1 MKYIIGLA
9 AAIIWPILLFGQN
22 IHITQNQYT
31 FKYLTIDEGLS
42 NNNVR
47 SVCQDEKGFIWFATP
62 NGANKY
68 DGKSI
73 INYRHNPDDSTTISG
88 NDVDVI
94 FADSKGNLWIGSNN
108 GLDLYNAGKDN
119 FIRFY
124 HDKMDTELGNVE
136 DLEEDSKGKLWIA
149 SSTGLYAYDHS
160 TKELEIF
167 RSDPGNINVL
177 PDNAIFRLMVDND
190 DKVWIS
196 ILNKGICIYDQE
208 KEKFECFSYDPLDN
222 SSISGNRIE
231 RFYQDEAGNIWI
243 GTFNNGL
250 NMFNPSEKTFTRI
263 MPDPENSYTG
273 RVRVIFEDMKG
284 NFFVGTRI
292 GLYMKKGDDFIPYAN
307 TDHNFSTLSQN
318 SLLCSYIDRTG
329 TLWLGTFAGGVNFT
343 DLLRKEFINY
353 RAGAYDNHFL
363 SSSNVY
369 SITEDR
375 RGNLWIGT
383 DNGLN
388 YLDRLTNT
396 FTYYFKDE
404 TDPNSISYN
413 DIKALVNDEKGN
425 LWIGTNKGG
434 LNYYD
439 YETGRFLHYNHDP
452 DDINSLSW
460 DKIYGLLNDKDNN
473 LWILTNENIDNLQS
487 SIDILPSGQN
497 KFIHLQEKAYFGITQ
512 SKVGDIYIGSIGG
525 IWQFNKS
532 DSIFYFITNDTLIGK
547 VYTVLEDS
555 YGLIW
560 IGSDKG
566 LTRYDNS
573 AQAFLHFSEN
583 KGHPVNIVYG
593 ILEDN
598 SKNLWISTNF
608 GLVKAGNI
616 VENPDSVTFRVYE
629 SDDGLQSKQFNYN
642 AFYKCSSGEMVFGGI
657 KGFNTFYPDR
667 IEDNTIPPN
676 IVIADLKIFYKSIA
690 VGEELAGRQILKKSI
705 SETERIKLGYR
716 QNIISIEFSALHY
729 ANPQKNMFKYT
740 LEGYD
745 KEWQYSSVN
754 FASYTNL
761 PPGKYTFKVTASN
774 SDGVWNNSPAELIVI
789 IRRPYW
795 KTWWF
800 YTLLTI
806 SVLLVI
812 YWLIRRREAQL
823 KKDKQK
829 LSDQLDKERKVLL
842 EQQAQLREQEENIR
856 KRDEMEKETRWHNK
870 GLIRISEITSKA
882 KENIEMLVR
891 SILNEIVEYVE
902 AQQGVLYLEN
912 GSDYENKHLKVAAT
926 YAVDSKKLK
935 NKTVLPGEGL
945 AGTCYKE
952 GEILEV
958 RELPETYSKIQ
969 SGLGDVQPG
978 YLVFMPIKLDD
989 QILGI
994 IEISSFLPLES
1005 YKLNYIEKAT
1015 ESVASVISIVQ
1026 ANERVKKA
1034 MDESHMQA
1042 EEIKATDEELK
1053 QNLEELTATQE
1064 ELVRKNEAFKIEKAM
1079 FDTLM
1084 NFMEDRVTFKDT
1096 KSNYLR
1102 INKIKSDALKLKNP
1116 DDAIGKSDAD
1126 FYGKEHFDRA
1136 RKDEMKILESGKQ
1149 ILHVQEQIR
1158 FDDGNVQ
1165 WGDTS
1170 RLPFKDADGKQ
1181 TGLLIITRNITEQK
1195 DLISDLEGKNEVL
1208 MQVFGEYPLIYYR
1221 TTFTGNIIQIYGKG
1235 LDLLGISGKKAENKE
1250 IFELFPQL
1258 KKKISI
1264 EELKGQKRIKHTI
1277 EIKNK
1282 VFPAEHLVIKDEFSG
1297 GINGCII
1304 IKEASSRK
1312 KS

>member
-1 MKYIIGLA
+1 MKYLIGLA
-9 AAIIWPILLFGQN
+9 AAIICNILLYGQN
-22 IHITQNQYT
+22 THITQNQYT

-42 NNNVR
+42 NNHV
-47 SVCQDEKGFIWFATP
+47 SCVCQDEKGFIWFATQ
-62 NGANKY
+62 NGADKY
-68 DGKSI
+68 NGQSI

-88 NDVDVI
+88 NDVKVI
-94 FADSKGNLWIGSNN
+94 FSDSKGNLWIGSNN
-108 GLDLYNAGKDN
+108 GLDLYNAGKNN
-119 FIRFY
+119 FIRFS
-124 HDKMDTELGNVE
+124 HNKMDTALGNVE
-136 DLEEDSKGKLWIA
+136 DLDEDSRGKLWIA
-149 SSTGLYAYDHS
+149 ASTGLYAYNHS
-160 TKELEIF
+160 TKELEIY
-167 RSDPGNINVL
+167 RNTPANPNVL
-177 PDNAIFRLMVDND
+177 PDNTVFRLMVDRD

-196 ILNKGICIYDQE
+196 VLDKGICIYDQD
-208 KEKFECFSYDPLDN
+208 KKRFKCFSYDPLDS

-250 NMFNPSEKTFTRI
+250 NMFNPADQSFTRI
-263 MPDPENSYTG
+263 MPDPDNSYTG
-273 RVRVIFEDMKG
+273 RVRAIFEDRKG

-292 GLYMKKGDDFIPYAN
+292 GLYMKKGDDFILYAN

-353 RAGAYDNHFL
+353 RAGANDNHFL
-363 SSSNVY
+363 SSPNVY
-369 SITEDR
+369 SFTEDIN
-375 RGNLWIGT
+375 GNLWIGT

-388 YLDRLTNT
+388 YLDRETNT
-396 FTYYFKDE
+396 FTYYFNDE
-404 TDPNSISYN
+404 TDPYSISYN
-413 DIKALVNDEKGN
+413 DIKAMTVDIKGN
-425 LWIGTNKGG
+425 LWIGTNRGG
-434 LNYYD
+434 LDYYD
-439 YETGRFLHYNHDP
+439 FETGRFLHYNHDP
-452 DDINSLSW
+452 DNINSLSW

-473 LWILTNENIDNLQS
+473 LWIITNENIDNQQS
-487 SIDILPSGQN
+487 SIDILLAGQD
-497 KFIHLQEKAYFGITQ
+497 KFIHLKEKAYFGITQ
-512 SKVGDIYIGSIGG
+512 NKDGNIYIGSIGG
-525 IWQFNKS
+525 IWEFDKP
-532 DSIFYFITNDTLIGK
+532 DSIFNFIANDSLIGK
-547 VYTVLEDS
+547 VYALLEDS
-555 YGLIW
+555 YGFTW

-573 AQAFLHFSEN
+573 MQTFLHFSEN

-598 SKNLWISTNF
+598 GKNLWISTNF

-616 VENPDSVTFRVYE
+616 VENPNSVVFRVYD

-642 AFYKCSSGEMVFGGI
+642 AFYKCNSGEMVFGGI
-657 KGFNTFYPDR
+657 KGFNTFYPER
-667 IEDNTIPPN
+667 IEDNLIQPN
-676 IVIADLKIFYKSIA
+676 IVIADLRILNKNVVI
-690 VGEELAGRQILKKSI
+690 GEEVGGRKILKKSI
-705 SETERIKLGYR
+705 SETEKIKLGRR
-716 QNIISIEFSALHY
+716 QNIISIEFAALHY
-729 ANPQKNMFKYT
+729 ANPKKNVFKYI

-745 KEWQYSSVN
+745 KEWQYSKVN
-754 FASYTNL
+754 FATYTNL
-761 PPGKYTFKVTASN
+761 PPGKYIFKVTASN
-774 SDGVWNNSPAELIVI
+774 ADNIWNTNPAELRVI
-789 IRRPYW
+789 IRRPFW
-795 KTWWF
+795 RTWWF
-800 YTLLTI
+800 YGLLFI
-806 SVLLVI
+806 LALRII

-823 KKDKQK
+823 KKEKQK
-829 LSDQLDKERKVLL
+829 LSDQLEKERKVLL
-842 EQQAQLREQEENIR
+842 EQQAQLKEQEENIR
-856 KRDEMEKETRWHNK
+856 KRDEMEKESRWHNK
-870 GLIRISEITSKA
+870 GLIRISEISSKA
-882 KENIEMLVR
+882 KENVEMLVR

-912 GSDYENKHLKVAAT
+912 DNDFENKHLEVAAT

-952 GEILEV
+952 GEILEI

-1084 NFMEDRVTFKDT
+1084 NFMQDRVTFKDVN
-1096 KSNYLR
+1096 SNYLR

-1116 DDAIGKSDAD
+1116 EDAIGKSDTD
-1126 FYGKEHFDRA
+1126 FFGKEHFDMA
-1136 RKDEMKILESGKQ
+1136 RKEEMKILESGKK
-1149 ILHVQEQIR
+1149 IPHVQEQIR
-1158 FDDGNVQ
+1158 YDDGTVQ
-1165 WGDTS
+1165 WYDTS
-1170 RLPFKDADGKQ
+1170 RLPFKDVDGKL
-1181 TGLLIITRNITEQK
+1181 TGLLVISRNITEQN
-1195 DLISDLEGKNEVL
+1195 DLVSNLEGKNEVL

-1235 LDLLGISGKKAENKE
+1235 LNLLGISGKKAENKD

-1277 EIKNK
+1277 EINNK
-1282 VFPAEHLVIKDEFSG
+1282 VFPAEHLVVKDEFSG
-1297 GINGCII
+1297 GITGCII
-1304 IKEASSRK
+1304 IKEENPRK